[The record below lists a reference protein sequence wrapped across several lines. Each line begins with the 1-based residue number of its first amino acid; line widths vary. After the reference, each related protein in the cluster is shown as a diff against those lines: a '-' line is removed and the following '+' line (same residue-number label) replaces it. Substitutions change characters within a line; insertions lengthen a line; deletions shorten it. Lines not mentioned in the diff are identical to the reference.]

1 MADLNQH
8 LKDMFPAAFAPNIQ
22 IESEDTEMQPTLA
35 NDEYEANDNDGTLVA
50 APPRSPVSQSQGYGS
65 EGDSDYSN
73 DSDETIDHEIQPRSQ
88 PRRLTITEI
97 KAEYSQHYIDA
108 DADVDD
114 DEPDVELHADNDYA
128 ISPVETNDSRRK
140 SPKRKNSDVLEQPA
154 AKRVTRASRR
164 VDEDNSEIII
174 IDDDHVT
181 ERPSTSSQNHDEESS
196 TINDG
201 NLDRILNE
209 NDKIVGEIRKWDKSL
224 KALKAEKAVVVAKFK
239 NRTTAN
245 FDMVM
250 VENDKIVGEIA
261 ECEQNKE
268 ELMAQK
274 ATIEA
279 KLRKYLN

>member
-1 MADLNQH
+1 
-8 LKDMFPAAFAPNIQ
+8 MFPAAFAPNIQ

-65 EGDSDYSN
+65 QGDSDDSN
-73 DSDETIDHEIQPRSQ
+73 DSDETIDHKIQPRSQ

-108 DADVDD
+108 DADD
-114 DEPDVELHADNDYA
+114 DEPDVESHAENDYA
-128 ISPVETNDSRRK
+128 VSPVEMNDSRRK

-164 VDEDNSEIII
+164 VDEDNIEVII
-174 IDDDHVT
+174 IDDDHNT

-196 TINDG
+196 TINDE

-209 NDKIVGEIRKWDKSL
+209 NDKIVGEIRKCDKSL
-224 KALKAEKAVVVAKFK
+224 EALKAEKAVVVAKFK

-245 FDMVM
+245 FDIVM
-250 VENDKIVGEIA
+250 VENDKIVEKIV
-261 ECEQNKE
+261 EFEQNKE
-268 ELMAQK
+268 KLMAQK
-274 ATIEA
+274 AIIED
-279 KLRKYLN
+279 KLRNFLKNIN